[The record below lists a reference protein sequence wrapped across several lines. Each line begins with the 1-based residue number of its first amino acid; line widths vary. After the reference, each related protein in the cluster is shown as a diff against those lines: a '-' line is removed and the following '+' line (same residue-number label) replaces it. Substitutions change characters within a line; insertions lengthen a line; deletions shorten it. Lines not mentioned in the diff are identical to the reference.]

1 MMTMM
6 SPYDAL
12 PRIYEIRS
20 RYLGISLG
28 SYPWYPDPCSESFTG
43 TAGVVP
49 AADLEKCQ
57 LLKVENFKF
66 NKSYLVP
73 W

>member
-28 SYPWYPDPCSESFTG
+28 SYSDPRDRWESFTG

>member
-1 MMTMM
+1 MGRNSNDDDDESFPGSTK
-6 SPYDAL
+6 SGP
-12 PRIYEIRS
+12 
-20 RYLGISLG
+20 GIWG
-28 SYPWYPDPCSESFTG
+28 YPDPSPWESFTG

>member
-12 PRIYEIRS
+12 PSRIYEIRS

-28 SYPWYPDPCSESFTG
+28 SYPDPWESFTG

-49 AADLEKCQ
+49 AADLEVSR